1 MLWWKKK
8 KPKINPELVEVQES
22 IRIASA
28 LGTMHI
34 CMPINTRNIDIIKDW
49 CTQQGYKI
57 EVDFINKDGAVFY
70 KISGWD

>member
-8 KPKINPELVEVQES
+8 KPKINAELANVQES
-22 IRIASA
+22 IRLASS

-49 CTQQGYKI
+49 CAQQGYKI
-57 EVDFINKDGAVFY
+57 EVDFINGDGAVFY